1 MTENAAPT
9 AVAGL
14 RADGVRFDGNDAAL
28 LRAVAASG
36 SVSGAAGQLG
46 RSRARATTRLEEL
59 AAVFGPLVE
68 RRRGGPEGGGS
79 RLTDA
84 GERLLA
90 RFDRLR
96 ATLAGT
102 AAAEESVLAGE
113 VTAVVGETVRVT
125 TGAGTVSAVLAVPTD
140 GFPTSDQSA
149 TSDESV
155 SSDDS
160 ASGDEQTGTDST
172 GPSDTNDATPVAV
185 GRRVDVT
192 IRADAVTVQTP
203 DATPHPDAT
212 SARNRFT
219 GTVEQVTRGDA
230 LVETSVAVGDE
241 TVRATVT
248 ADSADRLELAP
259 DREVVVSFKATA
271 TRAVPRPHADE

>member
-1 MTENAAPT
+1 VTENAAPT

-59 AAVFGPLVE
+59 AAAFGPLVE

-125 TGAGTVSAVLAVPTD
+125 TGAGTVSAVLAVPTA
-140 GFPTSDQSA
+140 QSA

-172 GPSDTNDATPVAV
+172 GPNDEPSVAV

-203 DATPHPDAT
+203 DATPNPDAT
-212 SARNRFT
+212 SARNRFA
-219 GTVEQVTRGDA
+219 GTVERVTRGDA
-230 LVETSVAVGDE
+230 LVETAVAVGDE

-248 ADSADRLELAP
+248 ANSADRLGLAP

-271 TRAVPRPHADE
+271 TRAVPRPRVDE